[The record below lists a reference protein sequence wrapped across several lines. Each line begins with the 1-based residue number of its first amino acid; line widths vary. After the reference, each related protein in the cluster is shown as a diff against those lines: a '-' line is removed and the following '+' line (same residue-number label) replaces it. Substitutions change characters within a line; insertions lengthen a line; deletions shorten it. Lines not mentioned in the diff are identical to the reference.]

1 MRPAYANLIDRS
13 APCIH
18 VLPEFVEAK
27 AANNAAG
34 MIRYVAAE
42 PAKTYEWDWCRGL
55 TLVFRGQTPTQ
66 APWDAMRAGAS
77 CCFFVDLDG
86 ELQQWKRA

>member
-13 APCIH
+13 ALCIH
-18 VLPEFVEAK
+18 VLPEFAEAK
-27 AANNAAG
+27 ASNAG
-34 MIRYVAAE
+34 GTIRYVAAD
-42 PAKTYEWDWCRGL
+42 PATAYEWDWCRGL